1 MISKEKNQNS
11 KKKENFFQ
19 ALIASIF
26 KSSSPDAEKKRRLKA
41 IAKNIAKSKY
51 HNFYKHSSGEM
62 LAPFGKL
69 IFEIYKA
76 TSPAQIVFKNAQNP
90 AIFNRQIINY
100 ILSERQLELLDSFD
114 ETKVLEAIRHTPV
127 SQVKNDIENKLQE
140 FSHDFDEAKIA
151 KAEAIFK
158 TFTIFKD
165 FCCFDYYMIIKK
177 FDSTYREYSFDLAPT
192 IEKVSAEYILDDIK
206 DFLSVAYSLTDDSID
221 WGPLFDFFKKT
232 QGKELIPFGSW
243 KKIVAKIKSIQSS
256 RTLDLIVQHASE
268 NPEYVTEVAYH
279 YEPIVEPYFDKIE
292 SDARNLIAKIEAEQ
306 KASKVSSICIQIFG
320 TANPQSLKFYVP
332 SFNAPLEKKDLN
344 TFEYTEPLNYLKT
357 FLVEFVKT
365 AIREFYDVVVIRGQ
379 WDATLSAPLS
389 NAYQEL
395 LKTSDEI
402 TIFDEKFSE
411 DGVCGIKVKTL
422 LPKTAHDAG
431 AENIINRVISDANET
446 ARGFIISSAQNLIT
460 IGKTIKPLIDDMAL
474 AKPVIVQNWKELD
487 KYIDL
492 PMHDFCVGIYKK
504 IYMFVQ
510 LMQAYVN

>member
-1 MISKEKNQNS
+1 MISKDKNQNS

-114 ETKVLEAIRHTPV
+114 ETKVLEAIKHTPV

-140 FSHDFDEAKIA
+140 FSHDFDEAKTA
-151 KAEAIFK
+151 KAEAIYK

-232 QGKELIPFGSW
+232 QGKELVPFGSW
-243 KKIVAKIKSIQSS
+243 KKIVAKIRSIQSS

-279 YEPIVEPYFDKIE
+279 YEPII
-292 SDARNLIAKIEAEQ
+292 
-306 KASKVSSICIQIFG
+306 
-320 TANPQSLKFYVP
+320 
-332 SFNAPLEKKDLN
+332 
-344 TFEYTEPLNYLKT
+344 
-357 FLVEFVKT
+357 
-365 AIREFYDVVVIRGQ
+365 
-379 WDATLSAPLS
+379 
-389 NAYQEL
+389 
-395 LKTSDEI
+395 
-402 TIFDEKFSE
+402 
-411 DGVCGIKVKTL
+411 
-422 LPKTAHDAG
+422 
-431 AENIINRVISDANET
+431 
-446 ARGFIISSAQNLIT
+446 
-460 IGKTIKPLIDDMAL
+460 
-474 AKPVIVQNWKELD
+474 
-487 KYIDL
+487 
-492 PMHDFCVGIYKK
+492 
-504 IYMFVQ
+504 
-510 LMQAYVN
+510 